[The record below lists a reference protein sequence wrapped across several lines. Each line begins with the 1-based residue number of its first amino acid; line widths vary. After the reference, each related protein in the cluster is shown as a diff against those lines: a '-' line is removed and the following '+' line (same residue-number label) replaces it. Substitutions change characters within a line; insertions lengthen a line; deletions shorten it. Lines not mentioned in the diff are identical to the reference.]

1 MAKTGGAPPQG
12 GRSERIMARI
22 LVVEDD
28 AALSRGLSSLIAAS
42 GHAVDVAA
50 NGQDALDMAHD
61 EPYALIIL
69 DIGLPDVTGFDVLAR
84 LRQNGEKV
92 PVLMLTARD
101 TVTDKVRGLDLGADD
116 YLLKPFDPME
126 LEARMRALLRRSTG
140 EASPVIQVGALS
152 FDATTGLVT
161 VNDREINL
169 RRRERAVL
177 ERLIARPGKVVPK
190 ERLAAE
196 VFNYDDD
203 VAPNAIELYVARLR
217 RKLEPDGPQI
227 RTLRGLGYMLDP
239 G

>member
-1 MAKTGGAPPQG
+1 
-12 GRSERIMARI
+12 MARI

-50 NGQDALDMAHD
+50 NGLDALDMAHD

-101 TVTDKVRGLDLGADD
+101 TITDKVRGLDLGADD

-140 EASPVIQVGALS
+140 EASPVIQIGSLS

>member
-1 MAKTGGAPPQG
+1 
-12 GRSERIMARI
+12 MARI

-28 AALSRGLSSLIAAS
+28 AALSRGLSSLIAAA

-84 LRQNGEKV
+84 LRQNGDKV

-140 EASPVIQVGALS
+140 EASPVIQVGSLS